1 KATRR
6 LPGVAVAIFLG
17 AFLLFQVQPMAG
29 RQILPWFGGGPAVWT
44 TCLLFFQVLLLVG
57 YTYAHLLSRLT
68 LTRQAA
74 VHLGVALA
82 SLAFLPIIPSESW
95 KVGGAEDPSLRIL
108 LLLGA
113 TLGTPYLLL
122 STTSPLLQSWVA
134 KSGAASP
141 YRLYAVSNFGSL
153 LGLISYPFVL
163 EPALGVRAQAY
174 VWSSAYAVFALVL
187 GALAIRI
194 LRAAPAAAAQASSR
208 AAAANAPVADSPSP
222 TPGATVTGGD
232 GGSNSAVAAPSST
245 LALLWL
251 LLAACGSLLLMATT
265 SQLTEDVAPIPFLW
279 VLPLTLYMLTF
290 IICFD
295 RERWY
300 VRKLWI
306 PVLILGL
313 LACVTTLRLPAAPL
327 WFQIPSYSLGLFS
340 CCMVCHGELVRL
352 KPDPKHITWFYLVIS
367 LGGALGGLFATL
379 VAPQLFLNYW
389 EYHLSLFA
397 TVVLL
402 AVSVLRGPLESKRPV
417 VVGCFVVG
425 LAVLG
430 YELMGNIRG
439 HQENRL
445 VAARNFY
452 GALSIY
458 DVGAG
463 TERHVR
469 TLFHGTVPHGREV
482 RSAGLLGRPVGY
494 YSEDS
499 GAALA
504 FRFHPNRTR
513 AGAPAPLHV
522 GVVGMGVAALGGLT
536 RAGDS
541 MVMYE
546 INTNIVDLAKEYFTF
561 RDSMAGKESVMLGDA
576 RISMERELKDGKPQ
590 HFDLLFLDAF
600 SSDAVPVHLLTREA
614 FAIYDQHLKP
624 DGLMAIQITAQHL
637 DLSRV
642 VLGQAQASGKKTMR
656 FRTQDDRKKFT
667 HWSDWIVITTNEA
680 FLNHPEVRAREYR
693 PKAPPAPVVTW
704 TDDFNNLFRVL
715 R

>member
-1 KATRR
+1 
-6 LPGVAVAIFLG
+6 
-17 AFLLFQVQPMAG
+17 MAG
-29 RQILPWFGGGPAVWT
+29 RQILPWFGGGPSVWT

-68 LTRQAA
+68 LKRQAA
-74 VHLGVALA
+74 VHLAVALI
-82 SLAFLPIIPSESW
+82 SVAFLPIIPSESW
-95 KVGGAEDPSLRIL
+95 KIGGGDDPSLRIL
-108 LLLGA
+108 LLLAA

-134 KSGAASP
+134 KSGSASP

-153 LGLISYPFVL
+153 LGLVSYPFVL

-174 VWSSAYAVFALVL
+174 VWSGAYALFALVL

-194 LRAAPAAAAQASSR
+194 LRAAPVPAAAASTADAS
-208 AAAANAPVADSPSP
+208 
-222 TPGATVTGGD
+222 ATNPEAT
-232 GGSNSAVAAPSST
+232 ATQAPSAGV
-245 LALLWL
+245 ALLWL
-251 LLAACGSLLLMATT
+251 LFAACGSLLLMATT

-300 VRKLWI
+300 VRKVWI
-306 PVLILGL
+306 PVLVLGL
-313 LACVTTLRLPAAPL
+313 LACVTTLKLPSAPL
-327 WFQIPSYSLGLFS
+327 WFQIPSYSLGLFA

-352 KPDPKHITWFYLVIS
+352 KPDPAHITWFYLVIS

-402 AVSVLRGPLESKRPV
+402 GVSLLRGPLELKRPA
-417 VVGCFVVG
+417 VVGCLVVG
-425 LAVLG
+425 LALLG

-439 HQENRL
+439 HQTNRL
-445 VAARNFY
+445 VATRNFY

-458 DVGAG
+458 EVGAG

-482 RSAGLLGRPVGY
+482 RSSGFLGRPVGY

-504 FRFHPNRTR
+504 FRFHPNRTQ

-522 GVVGMGVAALGGLT
+522 GVVGMGVAALGGFT
-536 RAGDS
+536 RTGDS

-561 RDSMAGKESVMLGDA
+561 RDSMAGKESVILGDA

-642 VLGQAQASGKKTMR
+642 VLGQAEATGKKTMR
-656 FRTQDDRKKFT
+656 FRTQDDREKFT
-667 HWSDWIVITTNEA
+667 HWSDWIVMTTNEA
-680 FLNHPEVRAREYR
+680 FLNHPEVRAREFR
-693 PKAPPAPVVTW
+693 PEAPPAPVVTW